1 MSYESIAADLESLY
15 YTPTMNR
22 YAIQYHDRQGNGWT
36 RLVECEDVRA
46 AVNIGRC
53 DPDIVRIKS
62 ILPISNHLN
71 SADL

>member
-1 MSYESIAADLESLY
+1 MSYESIAADLDALY
-15 YTPTMNR
+15 YMPPMNR

-46 AVNIGRC
+46 AISIGRG

-62 ILPISNHLN
+62 VLPISNHLN
-71 SADL
+71 TADL